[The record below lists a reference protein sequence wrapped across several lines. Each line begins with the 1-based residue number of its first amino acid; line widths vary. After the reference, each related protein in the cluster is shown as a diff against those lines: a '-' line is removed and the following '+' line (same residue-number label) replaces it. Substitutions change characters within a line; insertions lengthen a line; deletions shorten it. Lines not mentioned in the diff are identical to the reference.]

1 MKDKIGQNNIQK
13 GEDDEDVYIVSVD
26 SRGRSAS
33 DLEAYKE
40 YTCPRSF
47 FNKHLADEPKSLCV
61 TSEIAELCGMKLKV
75 FFFESDHQHENRQ
88 PSMEEDLHHEINVAG
103 ALFTFDPETGH
114 TRYKIQGQAFI
125 IWEDGTKP
133 LSKRQVWG
141 MHELIKE
148 GRALYYSVKT
158 HDPNDYTHLRKAKL
172 EIIGWCAQ
180 YEAGTWSPHAIY
192 EPRHLDHHRQHHANH
207 HHQHHSNKEKRFS
220 LKRELERGLSG
231 VSDQATYHHGEE
243 FEGHTAHTPHHQN
256 LTHHKSTDK
265 NHAKSPIRQD
275 FEHRGPFQ
283 EDQPRAGNHR
293 NPFQSML
300 SACGAAYEK
309 RE

>member
-1 MKDKIGQNNIQK
+1 MKDKIGQNNMLK
-13 GEDDEDVYIVSVD
+13 GEDDEDVYVVSVD

-47 FNKHLADEPKSLCV
+47 LNKQLADAPMAVCV

-75 FFFESDHQHENRQ
+75 YFFESDHQRENCE
-88 PSMEEDLHHEINVAG
+88 PSTEEDLHHEINVAG

-114 TRYKIQGQAFI
+114 TRWKIHGQAFI
-125 IWEDGTKP
+125 VWEDGTKP

-148 GRALYYSVKT
+148 GRALYSSVKS

-192 EPRHLDHHRQHHANH
+192 EPRHLR
-207 HHQHHSNKEKRFS
+207 HQHHNAAHQQHQ
-220 LKRELERGLSG
+220 LERGFSG

-243 FEGHTAHTPHHQN
+243 FEGHMAHTPHHQN
-256 LTHHKSTDK
+256 LTHLKSTHK
-265 NHAKSPIRQD
+265 NDAESPSRQD
-275 FEHRGPFQ
+275 FERRGPFQ
-283 EDQPRAGNHR
+283 EDQPRGGNHR
-293 NPFQSML
+293 NPFQIMFSG
-300 SACGAAYEK
+300 CGAVNEK